1 MLNNVKTAALLAGL
15 GGLIMAVSAVVG
27 GRSGLTFG
35 LVIVALALRPDGLF
49 GRAEVKKV

>member
-27 GRSGLTFG
+27 GRSGGDTSAAAAAA
-35 LVIVALALRPDGLF
+35 V
-49 GRAEVKKV
+49 